1 MKDVFCTAH
10 EAVKILGLSSER
22 VQRLLEEGELQGTCE
37 AGRWYVAAHA
47 VHRRLPQKTTDRTAK
62 TPESG
67 QHPGA
72 NAQAPVI
79 ASASQATPNEGET
92 GTHQAQTIAGLSDQG
107 ITPPQTDLSGD
118 ETAAKPALEGPA
130 VSAAREPS
138 SGSDRIP
145 STTPLGDR
153 FSRWIQDQLHER
165 QIHSRGLSPTSR
177 TLGFEAIA
185 ALLDSRTLSLDRS
198 FDR

>member
-1 MKDVFCTAH
+1 MQ
-10 EAVKILGLSSER
+10 AVTTSLPGD
-22 VQRLLEEGELQGTCE
+22 EL
-37 AGRWYVAAHA
+37 VAAEEF
-47 VHRRLPQKTTDRTAK
+47 LPECNFATRIAARPRTTRTSW
-62 TPESG
+62 P
-67 QHPGA
+67 
-72 NAQAPVI
+72 QAPVI

-107 ITPPQTDLSGD
+107 MTPPQTDPSGD
-118 ETAAKPALEGPA
+118 ETAAKPALEGPP
-130 VSAAREPS
+130 VSATPEPS
-138 SGSDRIP
+138 SGSDGTP

-165 QIHSRGLSPTSR
+165 QIHSRGLSPTLR